1 VSAVGSWFCISV
13 TSRLRKSLDE
23 MVAELLSEL
32 LVLLVPDEAAAA
44 GLATTF
50 PASGCACAPAPV
62 SD

>member
-1 VSAVGSWFCISV
+1 
-13 TSRLRKSLDE
+13 LDE